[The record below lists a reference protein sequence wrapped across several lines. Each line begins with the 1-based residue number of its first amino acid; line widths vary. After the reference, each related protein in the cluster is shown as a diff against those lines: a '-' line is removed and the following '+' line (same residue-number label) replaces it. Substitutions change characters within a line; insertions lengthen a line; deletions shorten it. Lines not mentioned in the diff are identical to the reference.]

1 MSTGGI
7 FTIITNDG
15 KQDRM
20 LMATALLHERL
31 RAINKFKQAQK
42 GGAADALQ
50 NLPTLLDIEKTHIL
64 FTNAH
69 FKPFAAIGFEYN
81 KVRSASGTPSLGQTI
96 QFSIPQFGDFFHD
109 ICVHAI
115 LTQPT
120 VTETSS
126 TANSQEPLFR
136 WCHYPGERLLKKVQQ
151 EVNGNPLDEYTSH
164 ATNMHREFRVAPNK
178 KLGWDRCVGQEVPER
193 GYIKQPNWANSGVAG
208 SSVTHR
214 VHADVSL
221 GNQTPTETKSASLEM
236 FIPLLFWYNKDVRLA
251 VPSVAIPYG
260 QRFINI
266 ELATAAEMV
275 GLYPRGSGTFASPNG
290 TLSDPSLSTIELYIN
305 NIFVNPEVHKI
316 YIRRIGFSLIRVHR
330 QQTYTSNTN
339 SNELLLQQLKWP
351 IEYLCVGLK
360 IKAYHAGTASG
371 EPAQHLDKWHTFST
385 VTKTSYNT
393 DGQSVYRE
401 EAIVGSADTGTL
413 GITGMELNSSGTAGQ
428 SPNVV
433 ADARLTGTA
442 VVLQALAVGDLLRIN
457 GVLVSIKTVEGTVT
471 AGTTTYAD
479 GTNYYTLNEALIP
492 TDFDASGV
500 YLAATNG
507 IALAARKLV
516 PQGVAIETDACS
528 KNFVTLT
535 VKAHGISLYDN
546 FPEGFFNAYT
556 AYHYGGPNINTPDD
570 CGLAFIPFCLYPG
583 TYQPSGHINV
593 SRSREF
599 YLNWTSTGISSSVEA
614 TLVVIASAINFLLIS
629 DGSAVLRYST

>member
-81 KVRSASGTPSLGQTI
+81 KVRAASGSPSLGQTI

-115 LTQPT
+115 LAQPT
-120 VTETSS
+120 LSESS
-126 TANSQEPLFR
+126 SVDSNEPLFR

-178 KLGWDRCVGQEVPER
+178 KLGWDRCVGQEVSEK
-193 GYIKQPNWANSGVAG
+193 GYVKEANWEANGLAA
-208 SSVTHR
+208 SSITGRMLAEYAV
-214 VHADVSL
+214 
-221 GNQTPTETKSASLEM
+221 GNQTPTETKSTSLEM

-266 ELATAAEMV
+266 ELATAAELV
-275 GLYPRGSGTFASPNG
+275 GMYPRGSGTFASPNG
-290 TLSDPSLSTIELYIN
+290 TLTDPSITTIELYIN

-360 IKAYHAGTASG
+360 IKAYHAGTAAG
-371 EPAQHLDKWHTFST
+371 EPAQHLDKWHTFHT
-385 VTKTSYNT
+385 VTKTART
-393 DGQSVYRE
+393 VTGQQLSKVQNLGVLGTLTVAVTNDTGAVTFATSDTLAV
-401 EAIVGSADTGTL
+401 AIAVGSILRIRGVNFFVSAVGGATVAA
-413 GITGMELNSSGTAGQ
+413 GTAG
-428 SPNVV
+428 S
-433 ADARLTGTA
+433 
-442 VVLQALAVGDLLRIN
+442 AVG
-457 GVLVSIKTVEGTVT
+457 
-471 AGTTTYAD
+471 
-479 GTNYYTLNEALIP
+479 
-492 TDFDASGV
+492 SGV
-500 YLAATNG
+500 VVNPAPGTLAIAATTDVKV
-507 IALAARKLV
+507 ITQ
-516 PQGVAIETDACS
+516 QGLELETDVCT
-528 KNFVTLT
+528 KTFVDLT
-535 VKAHGISLYDN
+535 VKAHGISLYDQ

-556 AYHYGGPNINTPDD
+556 GYHYGGPNINTPDD

-599 YLNWTSTGISSSVEA
+599 YLNWNSTGISTSVEA

>member
-1 MSTGGI
+1 MATGGI

-31 RAINKFKQAQK
+31 RAINSFKRAQK

-81 KVRSASGTPSLGQTI
+81 KVRSASGNPTLGQTI

-109 ICVHAI
+109 ICVHVVM
-115 LTQPT
+115 TQPT
-120 VTETSS
+120 LTETATTQDSD
-126 TANSQEPLFR
+126 EPLFR
-136 WCHYPGERLLKKVQQ
+136 WCHFPGERLLKKVQQ

-164 ATNMHREFRVAPNK
+164 AANMHREYRVAPNK
-178 KLGWDRCVGQEVPER
+178 RLGWDRCVGQEVPEKGFVAQR
-193 GYIKQPNWANSGVAG
+193 NWAGNGVAA
-208 SSVTHR
+208 STVTGR
-214 VHADVSL
+214 MAAEYYV
-221 GNQTPTETKSASLEM
+221 GNQTPTETKSSNLEM

-266 ELATAAEMV
+266 ELATAANLVGMV
-275 GLYPRGSGTFASPNG
+275 PRGISTWAAPAG
-290 TLSDPSLSTIELYIN
+290 TLTDPTLSTIELYIN

-360 IKAYHAGTASG
+360 LKAYHAGTAAG
-371 EPAQHLDKWHTFST
+371 EPAQHLDKWHTFHT
-385 VTKTSYNT
+385 VTKTTRYADGHAAGRRQQLFAGGTGTVAVTVTTGVLVFATT
-393 DGQSVYRE
+393 DTFNVLLEKDDLLYVSGQIHRVVSVTAATTAASWAVGATGAAAE
-401 EAIVGSADTGTL
+401 ADATLSVVVEDPAIVGGVPAAIAADTDV
-413 GITGMELNSSGTAGQ
+413 E
-428 SPNVV
+428 VV
-433 ADARLTGTA
+433 KM
-442 VVLQALAVGDLLRIN
+442 N
-457 GVLVSIKTVEGTVT
+457 GLM
-471 AGTTTYAD
+471 
-479 GTNYYTLNEALIP
+479 L
-492 TDFDASGV
+492 
-500 YLAATNG
+500 
-507 IALAARKLV
+507 
-516 PQGVAIETDACS
+516 ETDVCT
-528 KNFVTLT
+528 KNFVDLT
-535 VKAHGISLYDN
+535 VKAHGISLYDAM
-546 FPEGFFNAYT
+546 PEGFFNAYT
-556 AYHYGGPNINTPDD
+556 AYHYGGPNINTPED

-599 YLNWTSTGISSSVEA
+599 YLNWNSLLITTSNEA